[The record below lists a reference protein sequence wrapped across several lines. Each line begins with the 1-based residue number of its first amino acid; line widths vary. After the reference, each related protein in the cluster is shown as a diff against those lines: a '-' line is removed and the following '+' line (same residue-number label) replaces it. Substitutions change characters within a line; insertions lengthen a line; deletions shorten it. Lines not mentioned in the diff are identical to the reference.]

1 MFEVKKNPFFHLK
14 KYKSRIHVNNSNT
27 NRKNKE
33 KAKKKDIKS
42 IGLTGARTG
51 ATLEGG
57 CGARKRRVGDTY
69 SFSKKEIIKIN
80 SKIPTW

>member
-1 MFEVKKNPFFHLK
+1 MFEIEKNPFFHLK
-14 KYKSRIHVNNSNT
+14 NTNREYTSIIQIH
-27 NRKNKE
+27 NRKNK
-33 KAKKKDIKS
+33 KKGQKKDIKS
-42 IGLTGARTG
+42 IELTGARTG

-57 CGARKRRVGDTY
+57 CGARKRRIGNTY